1 MELWRLY
8 RELHG
13 PGLDGIGGL
22 HAGGRWHEIGSR
34 VVYFGAGAAIVVL
47 EKLAHIDPAIL
58 PADLVLARFEG
69 DLSVADVSDAEVGD
83 VWNLTQTRH
92 RGEAFLK
99 AQTSCVLRV
108 PSAVVPEEH
117 NLVFNPLHPQ
127 ANSLQLVYSRN
138 FSFDGRLL

>member
-1 MELWRLY
+1 MQLWRLY
-8 RELHG
+8 REAHG

-22 HAGGRWHEIGSR
+22 HAAGRWHEIGSR

-47 EKLAHIDPAIL
+47 EKLAHLDPAIL
-58 PADLVLARFEG
+58 PADLILARFEA
-69 DLSVADVSDAEVGD
+69 DLSIEDVSDAEVGD
-83 VWNLTQTRH
+83 VWDLAQTRQ

-117 NLVFNPLHPQ
+117 NLVFNPLHPE
-127 ANSLQLVYSRN
+127 ASSVQLVYSRR

>member
-1 MELWRLY
+1 MQLWRLY
-8 RELHG
+8 REVHG

-47 EKLAHIDPAIL
+47 EKLAHIDPAVL
-58 PADLVLARFEG
+58 PADLILARFEA
-69 DLSVADVSDAEVGD
+69 DLSIEEVNDADLSD
-83 VWNLTQTRH
+83 VWDLTETRE

-99 AQTSCVLRV
+99 SQTSCVLRV

-127 ANSLQLVYSRN
+127 ASSLQLVSSRN